1 MKKREFLVSVAVA
14 AAAVSAAAPTG
25 GAVENHPADG
35 IRADQGVNGEPKS
48 KLTIGN
54 DSFVL
59 TRPSAGTV
67 LAQHESHSS
76 HDSHD
81 SHDSHSSHSSHSSG
95 AMSA

>member
-1 MKKREFLVSVAVA
+1 MKKRGFLVSVAVA
-14 AAAVSAAAPTG
+14 AAAMSAVPTA
-25 GAVENHPADG
+25 GAVDNHPADG
-35 IRADQGVNGEPKS
+35 IRADQGGNGEPKS

-54 DSFVL
+54 GSFVL
-59 TRPSAGTV
+59 TRPSSAGTV
-67 LAQHESHSS
+67 LAQHESHAS

>member
-14 AAAVSAAAPTG
+14 AAAVSAAPTA

-35 IRADQGVNGEPKS
+35 IRADQGVNGEPRS

-67 LAQHESHSS
+67 LAQHESHAS

>member
-14 AAAVSAAAPTG
+14 AAAVSAAPTA
-25 GAVENHPADG
+25 GAVENRPADG
-35 IRADQGVNGEPKS
+35 IRTDQGVNGEPKS
-48 KLTIGN
+48 RLTIGSE
-54 DSFVL
+54 SFVL
-59 TRPSAGTV
+59 TRPSSGTI
-67 LAQHESHSS
+67 LAQHESHAS

>member
-1 MKKREFLVSVAVA
+1 MKKREFLVSVAIA
-14 AAAVSAAAPTG
+14 AAAVSAAPIASG
-25 GAVENHPADG
+25 VENHPTDG
-35 IRADQGVNGEPKS
+35 IRADQGANGEPKS

-54 DSFVL
+54 ELFVL
-59 TRPSAGTV
+59 TRPSASTV
-67 LAQHESHSS
+67 LAQHESHAS